1 MQRVGLHPLPESF
14 PGVLAS
20 WQRKTAASAVAAAM
34 SRREDAQALLP
45 PFTPSLRYFAAVFDS
60 LHECLPA
67 HSAERLAIERNHLGM
82 EISDAMASFFSCV
95 DADGVDDVTSERD
108 GMLF

>member
-1 MQRVGLHPLPESF
+1 MP
-14 PGVLAS
+14 
-20 WQRKTAASAVAAAM
+20 
-34 SRREDAQALLP
+34 RREDAQALLP

-108 GMLF
+108 GMLFSRNILRNRVLLVVFFDSCDLSMP